1 VKRLS
6 FNHNAFYVQK
16 NGNNSHRLLLAAPGI
31 VALCTRSI
39 RDDHRTPAGRPLETS
54 KRGQLVKFIIAAI
67 KPFKLEEVREALTA
81 IGVRGLMVTEI
92 KGFGAQ
98 SGHTEI
104 YRGAEYAVNF
114 VPKVK
119 LEIAVSDALADQV
132 VETLQA
138 AARTGKI
145 GDGKIFVLDL
155 EQALRVRTG
164 ESGEDAL

>member
-1 VKRLS
+1 MK
-6 FNHNAFYVQK
+6 
-16 NGNNSHRLLLAAPGI
+16 
-31 VALCTRSI
+31 
-39 RDDHRTPAGRPLETS
+39 
-54 KRGQLVKFIIAAI
+54 LVIATI
-67 KPFKLEEVREALTA
+67 KPFKLEEVREALTD
-81 IGVRGLMVTEI
+81 IGVRGMMVTEI

-114 VPKVK
+114 VPKIK
-119 LEIAVSDALADQV
+119 LEIAVSDSMADQV
-132 VETLQA
+132 AEAITS

-155 EQALRVRTG
+155 AQAMRVRTG